1 MHMEAPLYSSAGE
14 KVGTVTLPAALFE
27 APVRRSLMHQAL
39 LRQQA
44 NRRRPVAHVKTRGE
58 VRGSTRKLYA
68 QKHTGRARRGAVR
81 SPLLR
86 GGGKTF
92 GPRNTRNPGFDMPKK
107 MRRAALFSCLS
118 FQAKRGIVFGL
129 QEYPDRIKTKDFVQF
144 LAKLPVNIGRP
155 ILFVMAEK
163 HRGLTLSSRNV
174 PRLKVISAPYLN
186 PEDILRSYHIV
197 FLVDALKKAEE
208 IFGTQPKMPLKSS

>member
-1 MHMEAPLYSSAGE
+1 MQAPLYSSAGE
-14 KVGTVTLPAALFE
+14 KVGTVELPAALFE

-44 NRRRPVAHVKTRGE
+44 NRRQPVAHVKTRGE

-92 GPRNTRNPGFDMPKK
+92 GPRNTRNPSADMPKK

-118 FQAKRGIVFGL
+118 FQAKRGLIVGL

-144 LAKLPVNIGRP
+144 LAKLPVKSGRP

-208 IFGTQPKMPLKSS
+208 IFGKQPKQSASS

>member
-1 MHMEAPLYSSAGE
+1 MEAPLYSSSGE
-14 KVGTVTLPAALFE
+14 KIGTVELPTALFD
-27 APVRRSLMHQAL
+27 APVRRGLMHQAL

-68 QKHTGRARRGAVR
+68 QKHTGRARRGSIR

-86 GGGKTF
+86 GGGKAF
-92 GPRNTRNPGFDMPKK
+92 GPRNVRNFQQDMPKK

-118 FQAKRGIVFGL
+118 WQARRGVILGL
-129 QEYPDRIKTKDFVQF
+129 QEYPDRIKTKEFVDF
-144 LAKLPVNIGRP
+144 LTKLPVQRGRP
-155 ILFVMAEK
+155 ILLVMAEK
-163 HRGLTLSSRNV
+163 HRGLALSSRNV
-174 PRLKVISAPYLN
+174 PRLKVIAASYLN
-186 PEDILRSYHIV
+186 PEDILRSYHII

-208 IFGTQPKMPLKSS
+208 VFGK

>member
-1 MHMEAPLYSSAGE
+1 
-14 KVGTVTLPAALFE
+14 
-27 APVRRSLMHQAL
+27 MHQAL

-44 NRRRPVAHVKTRGE
+44 NRRQPVAHVKTRGE

-86 GGGKTF
+86 GGGKIF

-118 FQAKRGIVFGL
+118 FQAKRGLIVGL

-144 LAKLPVNIGRP
+144 LAKLPVQKGRP
-155 ILFVMAEK
+155 ILFVVAEQ

-174 PRLKVISAPYLN
+174 PKLKVITAPYLN
-186 PEDILRSYHIV
+186 PEDILRSYHLI

-208 IFGTQPKMPLKSS
+208 IFGKEKKEAKEVKDEKEMPSANARES